1 MVSLLPSQTPWL
13 FQVSL
18 PWMFHILWPKI
29 ISLQLLHLVHFSG
42 YFKHYLLD
50 KIIRNQG
57 SLYYT
62 CFCESSARIVPTP
75 NDVYFLVQLSH
86 WSTKF
91 LNSFKSS
98 FFCILGDLAL
108 GEAHVEAN
116 RNEGRE
122 EGREERRQEWQNNLV
137 SDDTAFSTDRSVFL
151 TGVKIS
157 EHEQKTLLPTIQTC
171 TNLHGSLLV
180 VLGK

>member
-1 MVSLLPSQTPWL
+1 M
-13 FQVSL
+13 
-18 PWMFHILWPKI
+18 
-29 ISLQLLHLVHFSG
+29 
-42 YFKHYLLD
+42 
-50 KIIRNQG
+50 
-57 SLYYT
+57 
-62 CFCESSARIVPTP
+62 
-75 NDVYFLVQLSH
+75 
-86 WSTKF
+86 
-91 LNSFKSS
+91 
-98 FFCILGDLAL
+98 
-108 GEAHVEAN
+108 EAN